1 MASIRKGLHS
11 SAAALVSNGAAAA
24 QSPDRPRRIRRN
36 RRAHHKSLQLCRQVF
51 QAVSDGLAESG
62 DELLQALVVESV
74 LPAPSTA
81 RLCVTVYLYDDDVDH
96 DDIMQRLSAERWAL
110 RQEVAAAIH
119 RRRTPELTFK
129 VNSPPDRLDF

>member
-1 MASIRKGLHS
+1 MASIRKGLQSS
-11 SAAALVSNGAAAA
+11 SAAALASTAAAPIPERA
-24 QSPDRPRRIRRN
+24 RRIRRN

-81 RLCVTVYLYDDDVDH
+81 RLCVSVYLYDDDIDH
-96 DDIMQRLSAERWAL
+96 DDIMQRLRAERWAL

-129 VNSPPDRLDF
+129 VNSPPERLDF